1 MPVELERL
9 AWEDKIKL
17 TLRALYE
24 QYGFRQY
31 RMGKF
36 EPYDMYYEHKDF
48 LKSETVITFTDTA
61 GRLMALK
68 PDVTM
73 SIVKGTQPDDDSRK
87 LYYIENVFRM
97 APGSRE
103 YGEISQIGIESIGGE
118 DIYAETETV
127 LLAVKTLEAISP
139 RYILDVSHMG
149 FVAAVLSACGFDEAA
164 RAAALEALTH
174 KNLQELMALA
184 EAAGVSVENCALL
197 RRTAS
202 VSDTVPQAVAVFRAM
217 PLDAEMT
224 AALDEIEQV
233 YTVLDAAGCAAQ
245 LRLDFTVVNNMDY
258 YNGIVF
264 RGYIENLPRA
274 VLAGGRYDNLMR
286 RFRKPQSALGFAL
299 YLGELTRAF
308 TSPEQY
314 DTDCLV
320 LYGEASP
327 ETVMRAV
334 AFLLEDG
341 KGVRAEK
348 TLPKNIRARRIY
360 RLEPDGRLEVSSGD

>member
-1 MPVELERL
+1 MAIELERL

-24 QYGFRQY
+24 EYGFRQY

-73 SIVKGTQPDDDSRK
+73 SIVKSTQPDDDSRK

-103 YGEISQIGIESIGGE
+103 YGEISQIGIESIGGKDLYTE
-118 DIYAETETV
+118 AETV
-127 LLAVKTLEAISP
+127 LLAIRTLEAISP
-139 RYILDVSHMG
+139 NYILDVSHMG
-149 FVAAVLSACGFDEAA
+149 FVAAVFAACGFDAEE
-164 RAAALEALTH
+164 RETALAALTH
-174 KNLQELMALA
+174 KNLHELMSLA
-184 EAAGVSVENCALL
+184 ERAGVSEANCALL
-197 RRTAS
+197 RATS
-202 VSDTVPQAVAVFRAM
+202 GVSDTVPQALKALRVL
-217 PLDAEMT
+217 PLDEEMC
-224 AALDEIEQV
+224 AALDEIERV
-233 YTVLDAAGCAAQ
+233 YAVLDTAGCAGRM
-245 LRLDFTVVNNMDY
+245 RLDFTVVNNMDY

-308 TSPEQY
+308 TQPVHY

-320 LYGEASP
+320 IYGDASP

-334 AFLLEDG
+334 AFLMEDG

-348 TLPKNIRARRIY
+348 TLPKNIRARRVY
-360 RLEPDGRLEVSSGD
+360 RLEPDGKLEVSSGD

>member
-1 MPVELERL
+1 MAIEFENLT
-9 AWEDKIKL
+9 WEDNIKL
-17 TLRALYE
+17 KLRALYE

-31 RMGKF
+31 HMGKF
-36 EPYDMYYEHKDF
+36 EPYDMYHEHKDF

-87 LYYIENVFRM
+87 LYYVENVFRI

-103 YGEISQIGIESIGGE
+103 YGEISQIGIESIGGG
-118 DIYAETETV
+118 DIYAEAETV
-127 LLAVKTLEAISP
+127 LLAIKTLEAIHP
-139 RYILDVSHMG
+139 AYLLDISHMG
-149 FVAAVLSACGFDEAA
+149 FVGAVFAACGFDETNWE
-164 RAAALEALTH
+164 AALEALTQ
-174 KNLQELMALA
+174 KNLGELLSLA
-184 EAAGVSVENCALL
+184 EAPGVSEEARALL
-197 RRTAS
+197 RMTAS
-202 VSDTVPQAVAVFRAM
+202 VSDTVPQALAGFRAL

-224 AALDEIEQV
+224 AALDEIERV
-233 YTVLDAAGCAAQ
+233 YTVLETAGCAGH

-299 YLGELTRAF
+299 YLGELPRAF
-308 TSPEQY
+308 TQPERY

-320 LYGEASP
+320 IYGDASP

-348 TLPKNIRARRIY
+348 TLPKNVRARRIY
-360 RLEPDGRLEVSSGD
+360 RLEPDGKLEVSSGD

>member
-1 MPVELERL
+1 MAIELERL

-73 SIVKGTQPDDDSRK
+73 SIVKSTQPDDDSRK

-103 YGEISQIGIESIGGE
+103 YGEISQIGIESIGGG
-118 DIYAETETV
+118 DAYTETETV
-127 LLAVKTLEAISP
+127 LLAIRTLEAISP
-139 RYILDVSHMG
+139 DYILDVSHMG
-149 FVAAVLSACGFDEAA
+149 FVAAVLASCGFDTAG

-174 KNLQELMALA
+174 KNLHELMALA
-184 EAAGVSVENCALL
+184 EAAGITEENRALL
-197 RRTAS
+197 RMTAS
-202 VSDTVPQAVAVFRAM
+202 QSGTVPRTLEAFRTL
-217 PLDAEMT
+217 PLDAEMQ
-224 AALDEIEQV
+224 AALDEIGRV
-233 YTVLDAAGCAAQ
+233 YAVLDAAGCAGHI
-245 LRLDFTVVNNMDY
+245 RLDFTVVNNMDY

-308 TSPEQY
+308 TQPERY

-320 LYGEASP
+320 IYGDATP

-341 KGVRAEK
+341 RGVRAEK
-348 TLPKNIRARRIY
+348 VLPQNVRARRVY
-360 RLEPDGRLEVSSGD
+360 RLEPDGKLEVSSGD

>member
-103 YGEISQIGIESIGGE
+103 YGE
-118 DIYAETETV
+118 
-127 LLAVKTLEAISP
+127 
-139 RYILDVSHMG
+139 
-149 FVAAVLSACGFDEAA
+149 
-164 RAAALEALTH
+164 
-174 KNLQELMALA
+174 N
-184 EAAGVSVENCALL
+184 
-197 RRTAS
+197 
-202 VSDTVPQAVAVFRAM
+202 
-217 PLDAEMT
+217 
-224 AALDEIEQV
+224 
-233 YTVLDAAGCAAQ
+233 
-245 LRLDFTVVNNMDY
+245 
-258 YNGIVF
+258 
-264 RGYIENLPRA
+264 
-274 VLAGGRYDNLMR
+274 AGGN
-286 RFRKPQSALGFAL
+286 QSALYTGCKPYGL
-299 YLGELTRAF
+299 RRGGAF
-308 TSPEQY
+308 
-314 DTDCLV
+314 CL
-320 LYGEASP
+320 
-327 ETVMRAV
+327 
-334 AFLLEDG
+334 
-341 KGVRAEK
+341 
-348 TLPKNIRARRIY
+348 
-360 RLEPDGRLEVSSGD
+360 RL

>member
-1 MPVELERL
+1 MAIELDRL

-24 QYGFRQY
+24 RYGFCQY

-36 EPYDMYYEHKDF
+36 EPYDMYYEHKEF

-73 SIVKGTQPDDDSRK
+73 SIVKSTQPDDDSRK

-103 YGEISQIGIESIGGE
+103 YGEIGQIGIESIGGG
-118 DIYAETETV
+118 DIYTEAETV
-127 LLAVKTLEAISP
+127 LLAVRTLEAISP
-139 RYILDVSHMG
+139 QYILNISHMG
-149 FVAAVLSACGFDEAA
+149 FVAAVLEACGFDEAE
-164 RAAALEALTH
+164 RETALEALTH
-174 KNLQELMALA
+174 KNQHELMSLA
-184 EAAGVSVENCALL
+184 ETSGVSEGNCALL
-197 RRTAS
+197 RMTAS
-202 VSDTVPQAVAVFRAM
+202 VSDTVPRVLEAFRSL
-217 PLDAEMT
+217 PLNREMET
-224 AALDEIEQV
+224 ALDEIARV
-233 YTVLDAAGCAAQ
+233 YAVLDTAGCAGN

-286 RFRKPQSALGFAL
+286 RFHKPQPALGFAL

-308 TSPEQY
+308 TQPEPY

-320 LYGEASP
+320 IYGEASP

-341 KGVRAEK
+341 RDVRAEK
-348 TLPKNIRARRIY
+348 TFPQNIRARRVY
-360 RLEPDGRLEVSSGD
+360 RLEPDGKLEVSPGD

>member
-1 MPVELERL
+1 MAIALDRL

-24 QYGFRQY
+24 NYGFRQY

-73 SIVKGTQPDDDSRK
+73 SIVKSTQPDDDSRK

-103 YGEISQIGIESIGGE
+103 YGEISQIGIESIGGGDVYTE
-118 DIYAETETV
+118 AETV
-127 LLAVKTLEAISP
+127 LLAIRTLEAINP
-139 RYILDVSHMG
+139 HYILDISHMG
-149 FVAAVLSACGFDEAA
+149 FVVAVLTACGFDDAA
-164 RAAALEALTH
+164 REAALEALTH
-174 KNLQELMALA
+174 KNVHELLSLA
-184 EAAGVSVENCALL
+184 EAAGVSEENRALL
-197 RRTAS
+197 RMTAS
-202 VSDTVPQAVAVFRAM
+202 VSDAVPAGLAAFRAL
-217 PLDAEMT
+217 PLEEEMQT
-224 AALDEIEQV
+224 ALDEIERV
-233 YTVLDAAGCAAQ
+233 YAVLDTMGCAGN

-286 RFRKPQSALGFAL
+286 RFHKPQTALGFAL

-308 TSPEQY
+308 TQPEPY

-320 LYGEASP
+320 IYGEASP

-348 TLPKNIRARRIY
+348 TLPKNLRARRVY
-360 RLEPDGRLEVSSGD
+360 RLEPDGKLEVSSGD